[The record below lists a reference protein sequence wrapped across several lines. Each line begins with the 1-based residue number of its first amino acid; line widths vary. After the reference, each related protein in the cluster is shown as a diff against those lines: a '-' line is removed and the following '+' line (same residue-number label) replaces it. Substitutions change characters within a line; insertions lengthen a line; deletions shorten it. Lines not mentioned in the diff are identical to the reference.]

1 MRAISI
7 RQPFASLTAVGI
19 RDLDVSNRETKY
31 RGRVLIHA
39 SSRRVGKDCGKDMS
53 VDQYCRLRNA
63 QALGLMPYDEEMP
76 LSSIIGI
83 AELVDCT
90 SEATDSEWDPGNG
103 IRWVLRSPRIFDT
116 PITGIKGKQGL
127 FDLPEL
133 TEEILPS
140 HHEPFTMWSEYH
152 DGIASISMTDDE
164 IDRQLD
170 FWPISLCIC
179 SDGLTEP
186 LMDGN
191 IPKPISII
199 NLVSKTRTIT
209 YKVWEVSRWEEKI
222 FGQPLS
228 YLSIELDMKL
238 NH

>member
-7 RQPFASLTAVGI
+7 RQPFASLTASGI
-19 RDLDVSNRETKY
+19 RDQDASNRDTKY

-39 SSRRVGKDCGKDMS
+39 SSRRVGRDCGKDMTA
-53 VDQYCRLRNA
+53 DQYCRLKNA
-63 QALGLMPYDEEMP
+63 QALGVIPYDEELP
-76 LSSIIGI
+76 LSSIIGF

-90 SEATDSEWDPGNG
+90 SEPTASVWDQGEG
-103 IRWVLRSPRIFDT
+103 IRWVLRNPMLFDT

-127 FDLPEL
+127 FDIPEL
-133 TEEILPS
+133 DEEHLPA
-140 HHEPFTMWSEYH
+140 HHEPAEMWATYH
-152 DGIASISMTDDE
+152 DGVASLSMTDEE

-186 LMDGN
+186 LMDGRH
-191 IPKPISII
+191 PKPISII

-209 YKVWEVSRWEEKI
+209 YKVRDVRRWDDRV

-228 YLSIELDMKL
+228 YLSIELDLKK
-238 NH
+238 

>member
-1 MRAISI
+1 MRATSI
-7 RQPFASLTAVGI
+7 KQPLASLTAAGI
-19 RDLDVSNRETKY
+19 RDLDISNRDTKY

-63 QALGLMPYDEEMP
+63 QALGMIPYDDEMP
-76 LSSIIGI
+76 LSSIIGF

-90 SEATDSEWDPGNG
+90 TEATDSSWDAGNG
-103 IRWVLRSPRIFDT
+103 IRWVLRNAKIFDV
-116 PITGIKGKQGL
+116 PITGVKGKQGL

-133 TEEILPS
+133 TEDILPS
-140 HHEPFTMWSEYH
+140 YHEPDSMWTEYH
-152 DGIASISMTDDE
+152 DGIASISMTDEE

-186 LMDGN
+186 LMDGRH
-191 IPKPISII
+191 PKPISTI

-209 YKVWEVSRWEEKI
+209 YKVREVRRWEDKL
-222 FGQPLS
+222 FGQPLA
-228 YLSIELDMKL
+228 YLSIELDLKR
-238 NH
+238 

>member
-7 RQPFASLTAVGI
+7 RQPFASLTAAGI
-19 RDLDVSNRETKY
+19 RDLDVSNRDTKY

-39 SSRRVGKDCGKDMS
+39 SSRRVGKDCGKDMTI
-53 VDQYCRLRNA
+53 DQYCRLRNA
-63 QALGLMPYDEEMP
+63 QALGVIPYDEEVP
-76 LSSIIGI
+76 LSSIIGF

-90 SEATDSEWDPGNG
+90 TEQTDSDWDSGNG
-103 IRWVLRSPRIFDT
+103 IRWVLRDPRIFDT

-133 TEEILPS
+133 TEEMLPS
-140 HHEPFTMWSEYH
+140 YHEPAKMWSDYH
-152 DGIASISMTDDE
+152 DGLASISMTDEE

-191 IPKPISII
+191 HPKPISAI
-199 NLVSKTRTIT
+199 NLVSKTRSIS
-209 YKVWEVSRWEEKI
+209 YKVREVRRWEDMV
-222 FGQPLS
+222 FGQLLS
-228 YLSIELDMKL
+228 YLSIELDLKR
-238 NH
+238 

>member
-7 RQPFASLTAVGI
+7 RQPFASLTAAGI
-19 RDLDVSNRETKY
+19 RDLDVSNRDTKY

-39 SSRRVGKDCGKDMS
+39 SSRRVGKECGKDMS
-53 VDQYCRLRNA
+53 IEQYCRLRNA
-63 QALGLMPYDEEMP
+63 QALGVIPYDEEMP

-90 SEATDSEWDPGNG
+90 TEQTDSKWDSGNG
-103 IRWVLRSPRIFDT
+103 IRWVLRNPRVFDT
-116 PITGIKGKQGL
+116 PISGIKGKQGL
-127 FDLPEL
+127 FDVTEL

-140 HHEPFTMWSEYH
+140 LHEPASMWSEYH
-152 DGIASISMTDDE
+152 DGIASISMTDLE

-179 SDGLTEP
+179 GDGITDP

-191 IPKPISII
+191 LPKPISSI
-199 NLVSKTRTIT
+199 NLVSETRTIT
-209 YKVWEVSRWEEKI
+209 YKVREVRRWEDKV

-228 YLSIELDMKL
+228 YLSIELDLKR
-238 NH
+238 

>member
-7 RQPFASLTAVGI
+7 RQPFASLTAAGI
-19 RDLDVSNRETKY
+19 RDLDVSNRDTKY

-53 VDQYCRLRNA
+53 IDQYCRLRNA
-63 QALGLMPYDEEMP
+63 QALGVIPYDEEVP
-76 LSSIIGI
+76 LSSIIGF

-90 SEATDSEWDPGNG
+90 TEPTDSDWDPGNG
-103 IRWVLRSPRIFDT
+103 IRWVLRDPRIFDT

-127 FDLPEL
+127 FDVPEL
-133 TEEILPS
+133 TEEMLPS
-140 HHEPFTMWSEYH
+140 HHEPATMWSEYH
-152 DGIASISMTDDE
+152 EGIASISMTDEE

-186 LMDGN
+186 LMVGSH
-191 IPKPISII
+191 PKPIYTI
-199 NLVSKTRTIT
+199 NLVSKTRTIS
-209 YKVWEVSRWEEKI
+209 YKVREVRRWEDKL

-228 YLSIELDMKL
+228 YLSIELDLKR
-238 NH
+238 